1 MAGRVSGFAL
11 AHAVNVRNE
20 IVLGKKWNQ
29 SLIFDDGRIR
39 NIVKDV
45 DFPMFCG
52 KNSSRNVY
60 VMAKRRF
67 LVISNMSQSPAEPQ
81 SGVATTF

>member
-1 MAGRVSGFAL
+1 MAGRVSGFGL

-20 IVLGKKWNQ
+20 IVLGKIWNQ
-29 SLIFDDGRIR
+29 SLIFDDGRFR

-45 DFPMFCG
+45 AFPMFCG

-60 VMAKRRF
+60 VKAKRRF